1 MADELVKGEQ
11 TGMLGVPGKTHTQKR
26 SWTPGQMEFGSYGK
40 LKQAKEQA
48 TAPKANEFKKKI
60 ALLKDQLDELEDKR
74 KESSMSAS
82 EAQAELEVAKDWLK
96 GNKRIAKLTE
106 LIPQAKMAEGELAYI
121 TLGQYRKY
129 WGREPKAVILAKGGK
144 RVRWEYALD
153 ELAQELGLERQY
165 GSKADEAL
173 RDLIMLAKNY
183 KDQEQELITSLAV
196 ADEEIKEAEGKLE
209 TVTVHLGR
217 REQVADV
224 QEERSARAI
233 AIDKSKQAMN
243 VLLFP
248 EVGKWLKKP
257 GRYDI
262 RGVDT
267 RVKPPAKR
275 KAKPKKVRR
284 QRTRTIPSISGVR

>member
-1 MADELVKGEQ
+1 MADEFE
-11 TGMLGVPGKTHTQKR
+11 
-26 SWTPGQMEFGSYGK
+26 
-40 LKQAKEQA
+40 
-48 TAPKANEFKKKI
+48 KKI

-82 EAQAELEVAKDWLK
+82 EAQAELEATKDWLRS
-96 GNKRIAKLTE
+96 NKRLAKLTE
-106 LIPQAKMAEGELAYI
+106 LIPQAKAAEGELAYI
-121 TLGQYRKY
+121 TIGQYRKY
-129 WGREPKAVILAKGGK
+129 WGREPKAVILAKGKK

-153 ELAQELGLERQY
+153 ELAKDLGLERQY
-165 GSKADEAL
+165 GGKADEAL

-183 KDQEQELITSLAV
+183 KEQEKELATSLAI
-196 ADEEIKEAEGKLE
+196 ADDEIKEAEGKLE

-233 AIDKSKQAMN
+233 AIDKSKQAVN
-243 VLLFP
+243 VLPFP
-248 EVGKWLKKP
+248 HVGKWLKQP

-267 RVKPPAKR
+267 QIRLPEKR
-275 KAKPKKVRR
+275 KAKPKKSRK
-284 QRTRTIPSISGVR
+284 QNTTPGISGVR

>member
-1 MADELVKGEQ
+1 MADEFE
-11 TGMLGVPGKTHTQKR
+11 
-26 SWTPGQMEFGSYGK
+26 
-40 LKQAKEQA
+40 
-48 TAPKANEFKKKI
+48 KKV
-60 ALLKDQLDELEDKR
+60 ALLKDQLDELEDNRKR
-74 KESSMSAS
+74 VSLSAS
-82 EAQAELEVAKDWLK
+82 EAQAELEATKEWLRS
-96 GNKRIAKLTE
+96 NKRLAKLTE
-106 LIPQAKMAEGELAYI
+106 LIPQAKAAEGELAYI
-121 TLGQYRKY
+121 TIGQYRKY
-129 WGREPKAVILAKGGK
+129 WGREPKAVILVKGKK

-173 RDLIMLAKNY
+173 RGLIMLAKNY
-183 KDQEQELITSLAV
+183 KDQEKELVTSLAI
-196 ADEEIKEAEGKLE
+196 ADDEIKEAEGKLE

-233 AIDKSKQAMN
+233 AIDKSKQALN

-248 EVGKWLKKP
+248 KVGKWLDKP

-267 RVKPPAKR
+267 KVKPPAKR
-275 KAKPKKVRR
+275 KVKRKKIRRQQAKPG
-284 QRTRTIPSISGVR
+284 ISGVR

>member
-1 MADELVKGEQ
+1 M
-11 TGMLGVPGKTHTQKR
+11 
-26 SWTPGQMEFGSYGK
+26 
-40 LKQAKEQA
+40 
-48 TAPKANEFKKKI
+48 ANEYEKKI
-60 ALLKDQLDELEDKR
+60 ALLEDQLEDLEDKR
-74 KESSMSAS
+74 KQSSMSAS
-82 EAQAELEVAKDWLK
+82 EAQAELEVAKEWLAS
-96 GNKRIAKLTE
+96 NKKIAKLTE

-183 KDQEQELITSLAV
+183 KDQEQELITSLNI
-196 ADEEIKEAEGKLE
+196 ADEEIKQAEGRLE

-217 REQVADV
+217 RAQVKDV

-248 EVGKWLKKP
+248 KVGKWLDKP
-257 GRYDI
+257 GRFDI

-267 RVKPPAKR
+267 LVKAPAKSPPK
-275 KAKPKKVRR
+275 KARPKKVRR
-284 QRTRTIPSISGVR
+284 QRASVTPRISKVR